1 MKLWILLPVV
11 LLYTIF
17 IPTHAQV
24 QKLKDLEKQIE
35 RLNDE
40 FKYTTS
46 IEQLNAIL
54 QHDTSS
60 SYTRYFAYLL
70 KSYTYKRLFDY
81 DEAERCLNR
90 ALQEGAFSPQ
100 IKQIEAVINAEKAY
114 VYFDRHQYHNAG
126 ERMNQLKADGYKYLN
141 DETIAKLTMQ
151 EGYILMLEKNYAQA
165 EHTLDKALILMEKSS
180 PRDLPMVYGKK
191 VELYGRMGINA
202 ASQKAFGAGIRY
214 ADDFGILKYKA
225 YMYEVMRDQ
234 YERMGDFKSAFL
246 AEKALSEFNKQYQAE
261 QNNVKVKLFEKD
273 MLLKQKEYELEQS
286 QYFKYFSV
294 ALGALL
300 VLLSVLLFNYRK
312 ARQAQKELLEAEYK
326 RRYNE
331 LQLLSQELTTKIDL
345 SKFHITEKQW
355 NIIELLK
362 QGKSNK
368 QIGEEMFISENT
380 VKYHI
385 KQIYDELKIENR
397 NQLLKF
403 FQQ

>member
-126 ERMNQLKADGYKYLN
+126 ERMSQLKAGGYKYLN

-151 EGYILMLEKNYAQA
+151 EGYILMLEKNYVQA
-165 EHTLDKALILMEKSS
+165 EQTLDKALILMEKSS

-368 QIGEEMFISENT
+368 QIAEEMFISENT

>member
-35 RLNDE
+35 SLNDE

-126 ERMNQLKADGYKYLN
+126 ERMNQLKADGYMYLN
-141 DETIAKLTMQ
+141 GETIAKLTMQ
-151 EGYILMLEKNYAQA
+151 EGYILMLEKNYVQA
-165 EHTLDKALILMEKSS
+165 EQTLDKALILMEKSS

-234 YERMGDFKSAFL
+234 YERMSDFKSAFL
-246 AEKALSEFNKQYQAE
+246 AEKAISELNKQYQAE

-312 ARQAQKELLEAEYK
+312 ARQGQKELLEAEYK

-331 LQLLSQELTTKIDL
+331 LRLLSQELTTKIDL

-368 QIGEEMFISENT
+368 QIAEEMFISENT

>member
-17 IPTHAQV
+17 IPTHA

-81 DEAERCLNR
+81 DEAERCLTR
-90 ALQEGAFSPQ
+90 ALQEGAHSSQ
-100 IKQIEAVINAEKAY
+100 MKQIEAVINAEKAY

-126 ERMNQLKADGYKYLN
+126 ERMNQLKADGYRYLN
-141 DETIAKLTMQ
+141 GETIAKLTMQ
-151 EGYILMLEKNYAQA
+151 EGYILMLEKNYVQA
-165 EHTLDKALILMEKSS
+165 EQTLDKALILIEKSS

-202 ASQKAFGAGIRY
+202 ASRKAFEAGIRY
-214 ADDFGILKYKA
+214 ADDFGILKYKV

-234 YERMGDFKSAFL
+234 YERMGDFKNAFL
-246 AEKALSEFNKQYQAE
+246 AEKALSGFNKQYQAE

-273 MLLKQKEYELEQS
+273 MLLKQTEYELEQS
-286 QYFKYFSV
+286 QHFKYFSV

-312 ARQAQKELLEAEYK
+312 SRQAQKELLEAEYQ

-331 LQLLSQELTTKIDL
+331 LRLLSQELTTKIDL

-368 QIGEEMFISENT
+368 QIAEEMFISENT